1 MAPQRVDL
9 IVQWTNII
17 IQCVSAI
24 PVDWSTYAVCTY
36 REQPMN
42 NRSTK
47 FVHLVSFWS
56 LLNVPCKKIVF
67 VWVWRKKNNITS
79 NRSTFSV
86 RNFMWSAPVLIFRS
100 SEQFYIFSWPVAPQR
115 VHLKPQWTGIPIQF
129 VSVTPVDWGP
139 YDTTMN

>member
-24 PVDWSTYAVCTY
+24 PVDWGTYAVCTY

-67 VWVWRKKNNITS
+67 VWVSMKKNNIRS

-86 RNFMWSAPVLIFRS
+86 RNFMRSNPVFIFRS
-100 SEQFYIFSWPVAPQR
+100 SVQICIFSRPVGPQR
-115 VHLKPQWTGIPIQF
+115 VYLKPQWTGIPIQF
-129 VSVTPVDWGP
+129 VSVISVD
-139 YDTTMN
+139 